1 MRERSP
7 FPAPTDLTNASSAPS
22 TVRLRVVPVVYV
34 FSDLILGDAVALLN
48 LALELIPFTVDGGE
62 IIVGKVSPFLFD
74 IALHLLL
81 ISLDAI
87 PVHFRLFACF
97 ATNGAW
103 LESFRGAARVAVSR
117 DAGRTVLLQ
126 VGK

>member
-22 TVRLRVVPVVYV
+22 TVRLGLPRLRVVPVVYV

-48 LALELIPFTVDGGE
+48 LALELIPFAVDGGE

-74 IALHLLL
+74 LALHLLP

-87 PVHFRLFACF
+87 PVHFHFLCLFYDKRC
-97 ATNGAW
+97 
-103 LESFRGAARVAVSR
+103 LARIVPRRCTRSS
-117 DAGRTVLLQ
+117 
-126 VGK
+126 